1 MVFLSEATTAMQIP
15 GISYRPMRNEILPFS
30 VVWSPM
36 NNNPAADRL
45 LNLARLMASKIRT

>member
-1 MVFLSEATTAMQIP
+1 QMP

-36 NNNPAADRL
+36 NYNPAADRL
-45 LNLARLMASKIRT
+45 LDLARLMASKIRT